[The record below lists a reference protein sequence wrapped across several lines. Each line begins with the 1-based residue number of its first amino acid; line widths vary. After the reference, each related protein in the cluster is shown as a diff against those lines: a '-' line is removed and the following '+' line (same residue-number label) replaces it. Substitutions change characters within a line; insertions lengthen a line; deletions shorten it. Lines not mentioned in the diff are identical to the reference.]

1 MKSVTIHAAKTHL
14 SALIEDVRGGE
25 DVVISKGKEP
35 VARLIPFAPRKTARA
50 FGAMKGRISVEAAF
64 FEPLP
69 DDELA
74 AWEG

>member
-14 SALIEDVRGGE
+14 SALIEEVRAGE
-25 DVVISKGKEP
+25 EIIIARGKVP
-35 VARLIPFAPRKTARA
+35 VARLLAFRPRPVERV
-50 FGAMKGRISVEAAF
+50 FGAMKGRVVIDEGF

-74 AWEG
+74 AWDQ